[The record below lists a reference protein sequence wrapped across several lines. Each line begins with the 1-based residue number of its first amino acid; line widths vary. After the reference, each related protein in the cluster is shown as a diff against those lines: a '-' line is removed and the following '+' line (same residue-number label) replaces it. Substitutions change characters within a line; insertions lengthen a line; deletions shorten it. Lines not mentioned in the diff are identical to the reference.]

1 MACVW
6 RERLRERLIRR
17 DLPDH
22 RREPVLECKGL
33 APIAS
38 EETAVGGGFE
48 ETEVDPG
55 DEESELDEHKG
66 GGAEED
72 DEDVG
77 DEEVDAG
84 EGLWRSTRQ
93 KPWKDKME
101 RPTLTRSLILPRSCT

>member
-1 MACVW
+1 M
-6 RERLRERLIRR
+6 
-17 DLPDH
+17 
-22 RREPVLECKGL
+22 ECKGL

-84 EGLWRSTRQ
+84 EGLRSVARV
-93 KPWKDKME
+93 
-101 RPTLTRSLILPRSCT
+101 RSHGTTKWNDPP

>member
-1 MACVW
+1 MLGRGGRGWRGCTRGLRRPRCMACVW

-84 EGLWRSTRQ
+84 EGLRA
-93 KPWKDKME
+93 
-101 RPTLTRSLILPRSCT
+101 